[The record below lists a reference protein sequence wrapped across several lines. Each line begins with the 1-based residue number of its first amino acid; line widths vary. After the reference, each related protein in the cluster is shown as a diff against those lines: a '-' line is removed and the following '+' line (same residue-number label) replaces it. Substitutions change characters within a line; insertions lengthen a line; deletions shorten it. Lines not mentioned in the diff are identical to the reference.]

1 MGMLENAAA
10 WLEKNRDRH
19 LAVPVRYFRKGGGE
33 MTLPAALGRT
43 LFRAEDEYGVT
54 VRTESRDFLIAVSEL
69 GGEPERGDRIEYNGR
84 SYEVLAPN
92 GEPCWRWSGTTHAT
106 YRIHTKETG
115 ETING

>member
-1 MGMLENAAA
+1 MGMLEQAAV
-10 WLEKNRDRH
+10 WLENQRAGH
-19 LAVPVRYFRKGGGE
+19 LAVPVRYFRKGGGK

-43 LFRAEDEYGVT
+43 MFRAEDEYGVT

-69 GGEPERGDRIEYNGR
+69 GCEPERGDRVEYNGR

-92 GEPCWRWSGTTHAT
+92 GEPCWRWSGTSHAT

-115 ETING
+115 GFANG